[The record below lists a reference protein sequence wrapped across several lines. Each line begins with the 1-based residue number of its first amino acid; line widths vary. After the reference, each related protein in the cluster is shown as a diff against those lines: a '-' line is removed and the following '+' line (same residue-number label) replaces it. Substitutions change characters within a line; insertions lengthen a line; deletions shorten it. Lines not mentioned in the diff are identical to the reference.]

1 MGVQKNIMNN
11 IYSDMPEKDVNQ
23 TLTLL
28 RSLFSYVY
36 AYYNENGLQSLID
49 ITDPSLDDL
58 LNILT
63 EIDHV
68 LPASNLNAKQAV
80 LLAFGLIRCLQSA
93 NIDDDSFRAQIKSII
108 NTNIY
113 HQE

>member
-1 MGVQKNIMNN
+1 MDKHSTFEPATEQ
-11 IYSDMPEKDVNQ
+11 DVNQ
-23 TLTLL
+23 TLLL
-28 RSLFSYVY
+28 LKSLFSYVY
-36 AYYNENGLQSLID
+36 TYYNENGLQSLIN

-58 LNILT
+58 LDILT
-63 EIDHV
+63 KIDHE

-80 LLAFGLIRCLQSA
+80 LLAFGLVRCLQSA
-93 NIDDDSFRAQIKSII
+93 NIDDVSFKSQIKTII

>member
-1 MGVQKNIMNN
+1 FMNHDSSFE
-11 IYSDMPEKDVNQ
+11 YSSEQDVNT

-28 RSLFSYVY
+28 KSLFSYVY
-36 AYYNENGLQSLID
+36 TYYNENGLRALLE

-58 LNILT
+58 LGILT
-63 EIDHV
+63 NIDHE
-68 LPASNLNAKQAV
+68 LPASNSNAKQAI
-80 LLAFGLIRCLQSA
+80 LLAFALIRCLKSA
-93 NIDDDSFRAQIKSII
+93 NIDDDSFKSQIKAII

>member
-1 MGVQKNIMNN
+1 MSRDSHFGH
-11 IYSDMPEKDVNQ
+11 SDEQDVNK

-28 RSLFSYVY
+28 NSLFSYVY
-36 AYYNENGLQSLID
+36 TYYNENGLPALRE

-58 LNILT
+58 LDILT
-63 EIDHV
+63 KIDHE

-80 LLAFGLIRCLQSA
+80 LLAFGLINCLKNA
-93 NIDDDSFRAQIKSII
+93 NIDDDSFKSQIKTIV

>member
-1 MGVQKNIMNN
+1 MDHGPSFE
-11 IYSDMPEKDVNQ
+11 YSSEQDINT

-28 RSLFSYVY
+28 KSLFSYVY
-36 AYYNENGLQSLID
+36 TYYNENGLLALLE

-58 LNILT
+58 LDILT
-63 EIDHV
+63 KIDHE
-68 LPASNLNAKQAV
+68 LPASNTNAKQAV
-80 LLAFGLIRCLQSA
+80 LLAFSLIRCLKSV
-93 NIDDDSFRAQIKSII
+93 NIDDDSFKSQIKTII